1 MGRRRAKI
9 AVISWVKALAEIDK
23 EIRAIRK
30 ARPATQAEL
39 DMMVKG
45 NVLSLPG
52 QFETNQAFV
61 SYLQYVSLYDKPYDY
76 LATLPAKYG
85 ALTPAA
91 ITKAAG
97 EMLRPD
103 AMSWVI
109 VGDLSKIEAK
119 VRSLNLGPVEV
130 WDAEGRK
137 LR

>member
-1 MGRRRAKI
+1 MR
-9 AVISWVKALAEIDK
+9 ISDWSSDVCSSDLK
-23 EIRAIRK
+23 EIRTIRGE
-30 ARPATQAEL
+30 RPATQAEL

-45 NVLSLPG
+45 NVLALPG

-76 LATLPAKYG
+76 LASLPAKYG
-85 ALTPAA
+85 ALTPSA
-91 ITKAAG
+91 ITEAAD

-109 VGDLSKIEAK
+109 VGDLSNIEEKIRALGLGAGG
-119 VRSLNLGPVEV
+119 VRA
-130 WDAEGRK
+130 AEGRQ